1 MGPTGKAIFL
11 TKGVGRH
18 REKLTSFELALR
30 DARIAEFNLV
40 RVSSI
45 FPPGCKVIS
54 IQDGLKTLTP
64 GQIVY
69 TVMYDNSTDEPHR
82 LMATSVGLAIPADK
96 DQYGYLSEHKSFG
109 QTDERAGDY
118 AEDLAATML
127 ATALG
132 VDFDPN
138 VSYDE
143 RKDVWKLSD
152 KIVQT
157 RNITQSAIGDRDG
170 LWTTVVTAAVFV
182 NLPTTDKQPGSR
194 RSRNSRRVTVL
205 FATTITIRRKSFRC
219 SFPTES
225 GRVPASG
232 GIRDTTRFGNCFRA
246 SRNGSVFHSTT

>member
-45 FPPGCKVIS
+45 FPPGCKVVS

-82 LMATSVGLAIPADK
+82 LIAASVGLAIPADK

-109 QTDERAGDY
+109 QTDEKAGDY

-127 ATALG
+127 ATTLG
-132 VDFDPN
+132 VEFDPEKQWN
-138 VSYDE
+138 E
-143 RKDVWKLSD
+143 REQVFKLD
-152 KIVQT
+152 KTILKT
-157 RNITQSAIGDRDG
+157 RNIVQSAEGHAKG
-170 LWTTVVTAAVFV
+170 LWSTVIACGVFV
-182 NLPTTDKQPGSR
+182 
-194 RSRNSRRVTVL
+194 
-205 FATTITIRRKSFRC
+205 F
-219 SFPTES
+219 
-225 GRVPASG
+225 
-232 GIRDTTRFGNCFRA
+232 
-246 SRNGSVFHSTT
+246 